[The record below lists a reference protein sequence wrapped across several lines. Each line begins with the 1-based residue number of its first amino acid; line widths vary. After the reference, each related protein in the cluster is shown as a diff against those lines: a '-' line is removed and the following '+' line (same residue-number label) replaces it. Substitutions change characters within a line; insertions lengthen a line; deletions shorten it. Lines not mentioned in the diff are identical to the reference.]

1 MPSVMS
7 KRTVAV
13 VAELDEKTKTK
24 KPRVVVGK
32 HDDAVEVRLSASKDP
47 IAHLLMRACMREALS
62 SDCSTWLG
70 LCCCGVRR

>member
-47 IAHLLMRACMREALS
+47 IAHLLMRACM
-62 SDCSTWLG
+62 
-70 LCCCGVRR
+70 